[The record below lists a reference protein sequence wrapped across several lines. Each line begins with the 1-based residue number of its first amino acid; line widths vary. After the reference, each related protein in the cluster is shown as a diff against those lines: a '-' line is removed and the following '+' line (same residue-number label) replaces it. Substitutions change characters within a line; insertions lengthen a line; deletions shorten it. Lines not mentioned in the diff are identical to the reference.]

1 MTLKLKT
8 YRFEQKT
15 RVKQLSSYIDNA
27 KDIEFYALQIL
38 KEMLPMR
45 PLRLMGIKLSKLIDR
60 EEYEKTTIEKFL
72 IKKTVSTKDQIDALQ
87 N

>member
-1 MTLKLKT
+1 
-8 YRFEQKT
+8 
-15 RVKQLSSYIDNA
+15 
-27 KDIEFYALQIL
+27 
-38 KEMLPMR
+38 MLPMR